1 MCFLAF
7 ASTGYRWAKVAPF
20 DQALENELIA
30 GDAGCKEPWHTC
42 AVLRHVVMARRQTAR
57 FAFVPLKIVQFLALA
72 FTALALVPSGAHLFE
87 LPGKIGLGAEQYFI
101 VQSVYRGWSLFG
113 IVLFGALIANLALA
127 LVLRNRGA
135 PFVLALF
142 ACFCIALTLVVFFIW
157 TYPANQATD
166 NWMIIPNNWEQL
178 RREWEYSHAAN
189 AVATFM
195 AFCSVSLSVLMTRE

>member
-1 MCFLAF
+1 VQRALAHL
-7 ASTGYRWAKVAPF
+7 RC
-20 DQALENELIA
+20 ALARCHGETANS
-30 GDAGCKEPWHTC
+30 
-42 AVLRHVVMARRQTAR
+42 AVC
-57 FAFVPLKIVQFLALA
+57 FVPLKIVQFLALA